1 MKNIICSILLSL
13 FVAFPVWAQVSMEDI
28 LVEIEKNNKTLQAN
42 AQNNEAQKLGFK
54 SNNPL
59 YNPNVEYDFMYGF
72 PLNAGNQTDFLVNQ
86 AFDFPT
92 SYSKRKQL
100 SEGRVSQSDFQYN
113 AGRQE
118 ILFEAQSTCIELI
131 YRNKLHIQLQERKSF
146 TESLLA
152 SFEKRLSTGEGNIL
166 DVNKARLQL
175 IEINKDFQLNLSQVN
190 QLTQRLTGLNGG
202 EELTF
207 KSTEYPVL
215 DPIGDFEE
223 LFGEIQAK
231 DPTLKFVEMDIASAQ
246 KQLEL
251 SKSLALPKL
260 EAGFRHQAILGQR
273 FNGFHLGTTIPLWE
287 NKYKVRQSEAEL
299 STSGLKVLQFQND
312 KYSSSRQL
320 YEKYQKLSVTLN
332 EYQNVLSA
340 LNSKEY
346 LDKAL
351 AVGHISTIEYF
362 LESNYYYMAYN
373 NYLQTEFEYHVT
385 VAEILKFRL

>member
-1 MKNIICSILLSL
+1 MKNIICSILLSF

-118 ILFEAQSTCIELI
+118 ILFEAKSTCIELI
-131 YRNKLHIQLQERKSF
+131 YRNKLHIQLQERKAF

-223 LFGEIQAK
+223 LFVEIQAK

>member
-28 LVEIEKNNKTLQAN
+28 LVEVEKNNKTLQAN

-100 SEGRVSQSDFQYN
+100 SEGKVSQSDFQYN

-131 YRNKLHIQLQERKSF
+131 YRNKLHIQLLERKAF
-146 TESLLA
+146 TENLLA
-152 SFEKRLSTGEGNIL
+152 SFEKRLNTGEGNIL

-175 IEINKDFQLNLSQVN
+175 IEINKDYQLNLSQVN

-215 DPIGDFEE
+215 DPLGDFEE

-246 KQLEL
+246 KQLQL

-332 EYQNVLSA
+332 EYQNVLST

>member
-42 AQNNEAQKLGFK
+42 AQNTEAQKLGFK

-131 YRNKLHIQLQERKSF
+131 YRNKLHIQLQERKAF

-215 DPIGDFEE
+215 DLIGDFEE

-273 FNGFHLGTTIPLWE
+273 FNGFHFGTTIPLWE

>member
-1 MKNIICSILLSL
+1 MKKIIYSLLLTSL
-13 FVAFPVWAQVSMEDI
+13 VAFPVWAQVSMEDI

-118 ILFEAQSTCIELI
+118 ILFEAKSTCIELI
-131 YRNKLHIQLQERKSF
+131 YRNKLHIQLQERKAF

>member
-1 MKNIICSILLSL
+1 MKKLIYTLLLTS
-13 FVAFPVWAQVSMEDI
+13 VIAFPALAQVSMEDV

-42 AQNNEAQKLGFK
+42 AQNTEAQKMAFK
-54 SNNPL
+54 SSNPL

-92 SYSKRKQL
+92 SYGKRKQL
-100 SEGRVSQSDFQYN
+100 AEGRSSQSDLQYS

-131 YRNKLHIQLQERKSF
+131 YRNKLQLQLQERKSF
-146 TESLLA
+146 TEGLLA
-152 SFEKRLSTGEGNIL
+152 SFEKRLNTGEGNIL

-175 IEINKDFQLNLSQVN
+175 IEINKDYQLNLSQVN
-190 QLTQRLTGLNGG
+190 QLTQQLTGLNGG
-202 EELTF
+202 AEIAFPSTDYPQVAEL
-207 KSTEYPVL
+207 E
-215 DPIGDFEE
+215 DFEA
-223 LFGEIQAK
+223 LFTEIQAK
-231 DPTLKFVEMDIASAQ
+231 DPTLKFIEMDIASSQ

-251 SKSLALPKL
+251 SKALALPKL
-260 EAGFRHQAILGQR
+260 EAGYRHQAILGQR
-273 FNGFHLGTTIPLWE
+273 FNGFHLGTSIPLWE

-299 STSGLKVLQFQND
+299 STSGLKVLQYQND

-320 YEKYQKLSVTLN
+320 YEKYLKLSTTLR
-332 EYQNVLSA
+332 EYQSVLAA
-340 LNSKEY
+340 LNSKDY

-362 LESNYYYMAYN
+362 LESNYFYMAYN
-373 NYLQTEFEYHVT
+373 NYLQTEFEYHAT

>member
-42 AQNNEAQKLGFK
+42 AQNTEAQKLGFK
-54 SNNPL
+54 SSNPL

-131 YRNKLHIQLQERKSF
+131 YRNKLHIQLLERKAF
-146 TESLLA
+146 TENLLA

-166 DVNKARLQL
+166 DVNKAKLQL
-175 IEINKDFQLNLSQVN
+175 IEINKDFQLNLSKVN
-190 QLTQRLTGLNGG
+190 QLNQKLTGLNGG
-202 EELTF
+202 AEISF
-207 KSTEYPVL
+207 PSTDYPIVK
-215 DPIGDFEE
+215 DMEDFEV
-223 LFGEIQAK
+223 LFSEIIAK
-231 DPTLKFVEMDIASAQ
+231 DPTLKFIEMDIASAQ
-246 KQLEL
+246 KQVEL
-251 SKSLALPKL
+251 SKALALPKL

-332 EYQNVLSA
+332 EYQNVLST

-362 LESNYYYMAYN
+362 LESNYYFMAYN
-373 NYLQTEFEYHVT
+373 NYLQTEFEYHAT
-385 VAEILKFRL
+385 IAEILKFRL

>member
-1 MKNIICSILLSL
+1 MKNIICSILLSF

-28 LVEIEKNNKTLQAN
+28 LVEIEKNNKTLKAN

-131 YRNKLHIQLQERKSF
+131 YRNKLHIQLQERKAF

-202 EELTF
+202 AEITF
-207 KSTEYPVL
+207 PTDYPQVQ
-215 DPIGDFEE
+215 DMENFEA
-223 LFGEIQAK
+223 LFTEIQAK
-231 DPTLKFVEMDIASAQ
+231 DPTLKFIEMDITSAQ
-246 KQLEL
+246 KQVEL
-251 SKSLALPKL
+251 SKALALPKL

-273 FNGFHLGTTIPLWE
+273 FNGFHFGTTIPLWE

-299 STSGLKVLQFQND
+299 STSGLKVLQYQND

-320 YEKYQKLSVTLN
+320 YEKYLKLSTTLR
-332 EYQNVLSA
+332 EYQSVLAA

-373 NYLQTEFEYHVT
+373 NYLQTEFEYHAT

>member
-1 MKNIICSILLSL
+1 MKKIIYSLLLTS
-13 FVAFPVWAQVSMEDI
+13 FVAFPVLAQVSIEDI
-28 LVEIEKNNKTLQAN
+28 LAEIEKNNKTLQAN
-42 AQNNEAQKLGFK
+42 AQNTEAQKLGFK

-72 PLNAGNQTDFLVNQ
+72 PQNAGNQTDFLLNQ

-92 SYSKRKQL
+92 SYGIRKQL
-100 SEGRVSQSDFQYN
+100 SEGRISQTDFQFN

-118 ILFEAQSTCIELI
+118 VLFEAQTTCLELI
-131 YRNKLHIQLQERKSF
+131 YRNKLQLQFQERKAY
-146 TESLLA
+146 TEGLLA
-152 SFEKRLSTGEGNIL
+152 SFEKRLTTGEGNIL

-175 IEINKDFQLNLSQVN
+175 IEINKDFQLNQSQIN
-190 QLTQRLTGLNGG
+190 QLTQKLTGLNGG

-207 KSTEYPVL
+207 RSTDYPVM
-215 DPIGDFEE
+215 DSIEDFEE

-231 DPTLKFVEMDIASAQ
+231 DPTMRFIEMEIVSAQ
-246 KQLEL
+246 KQVEL
-251 SKSLALPKL
+251 SKAMALPKL
-260 EAGFRHQAILGQR
+260 EAGYRHQAILGQN

-299 STSGLKVLQFQND
+299 SSSGLKVLQYQND

-320 YEKYQKLSVTLN
+320 FEKYQKLAVTLN
-332 EYQNVLSA
+332 EYQTVLSTI
-340 LNSKEY
+340 NSKEY

-373 NYLQTEFEYHVT
+373 NYLQTEFEYHAT

>member
-28 LVEIEKNNKTLQAN
+28 LAEIEKNNKTLQAN
-42 AQNNEAQKLGFK
+42 AQNTEAQKLGFK

-118 ILFEAQSTCIELI
+118 ILFEAKSTCIELI
-131 YRNKLHIQLQERKSF
+131 YRNKLHIQLQERKAF

-320 YEKYQKLSVTLN
+320 YEKYQKLSVTLK

>member
-1 MKNIICSILLSL
+1 MKNIICSILLSF

-28 LVEIEKNNKTLQAN
+28 LAEVEKNNKTLQAN
-42 AQNNEAQKLGFK
+42 AQNNDAQKLGFK

-118 ILFEAQSTCIELI
+118 ILFEAKSTCIELI
-131 YRNKLHIQLQERKSF
+131 YRNKLHIQLQERKAF

-175 IEINKDFQLNLSQVN
+175 IEINKDYQLNLSQVN

-273 FNGFHLGTTIPLWE
+273 FNGFHFGTTIPLWE

-299 STSGLKVLQFQND
+299 SSSGLKVLQFQND

-332 EYQNVLSA
+332 EYQNVLST

>member
-42 AQNNEAQKLGFK
+42 AQNTEAQKLGFK
-54 SNNPL
+54 SSNPL

-131 YRNKLHIQLQERKSF
+131 YRNKLHIQLQERKAF
-146 TESLLA
+146 TEGLLA
-152 SFEKRLSTGEGNIL
+152 SFEKRLNTGEGNIL
-166 DVNKARLQL
+166 DVNKAKLQL
-175 IEINKDFQLNLSQVN
+175 IEINKDYQLNLSKVN
-190 QLTQRLTGLNGG
+190 QLNQKLTGLNGG
-202 EELTF
+202 AEISF
-207 KSTEYPVL
+207 PSTDYPL
-215 DPIGDFEE
+215 IEDMADFEA
-223 LFGEIQAK
+223 LFSEIMAK
-231 DPTLKFVEMDIASAQ
+231 DPTLKFIEMDIASAQ
-246 KQLEL
+246 KQVEL
-251 SKSLALPKL
+251 SKALALPKL

-332 EYQNVLSA
+332 EYQNVLST

-362 LESNYYYMAYN
+362 LESNYYFMAYN
-373 NYLQTEFEYHVT
+373 NYLQTEFEYHAT
-385 VAEILKFRL
+385 IAEILKFRL

>member
-1 MKNIICSILLSL
+1 MKNIICSILLSI

-42 AQNNEAQKLGFK
+42 AQNTEAQKLGFK

-72 PLNAGNQTDFLVNQ
+72 PLSAGNQRDFLVNQ

-118 ILFEAQSTCIELI
+118 ILFEAKSTCIELI
-131 YRNKLHIQLQERKSF
+131 YRNKLHIQLQERKAF

-223 LFGEIQAK
+223 LFGEIQSK

-273 FNGFHLGTTIPLWE
+273 FNGFHFGTTIPLWE

>member
-13 FVAFPVWAQVSMEDI
+13 FVAFPVLAQVSMEDI

-72 PLNAGNQTDFLVNQ
+72 PLSAGNQTDFLVNQ

-131 YRNKLHIQLQERKSF
+131 YRNKLHIQLQERKAF

-202 EELTF
+202 GELTF

-273 FNGFHLGTTIPLWE
+273 FNGFHFGTTIPLWE

-312 KYSSSRQL
+312 KYSSSKQL

>member
-42 AQNNEAQKLGFK
+42 AQNTEAQKLGFK

-118 ILFEAQSTCIELI
+118 ILFEAKSTCIELI
-131 YRNKLHIQLQERKSF
+131 YRNKLHIQLQERKAF